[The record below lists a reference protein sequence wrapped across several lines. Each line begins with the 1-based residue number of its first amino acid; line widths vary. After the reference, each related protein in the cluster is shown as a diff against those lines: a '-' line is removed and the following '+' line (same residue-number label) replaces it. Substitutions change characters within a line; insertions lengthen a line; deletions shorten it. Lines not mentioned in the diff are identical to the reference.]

1 LDISS
6 KSTYLVEWLNH
17 NMIYFHCEKCQASI
31 HTFTDG
37 HMKEEFEQIKRETG
51 KLVDDLLVHEVS
63 FQKTNKVPPQVE
75 EAFRN
80 LGYYGMRI
88 PEEYG
93 GAELG
98 MLATVGMVR
107 ELGRLPP
114 QFWPFLRVA
123 LGPSSKTLVRHGT
136 EFQKKQWLPAIASGQ
151 CGVAF
156 VLTESEA
163 GSDLGAMRTRAVK
176 TERGYVINGVKT
188 YISNA
193 DKAGLFV
200 VFAKT
205 DPAAKLKGAVSAFI
219 VPARQPGM
227 SVGPAMPTMGTT
239 LDGLFEVSFDDC
251 LVPANAL
258 LGSEGNGFTYAM
270 ESLNEGRLNVGAMAI
285 GMGKF
290 ALDLA
295 IEHAKTRK
303 VGGLPLTNNQAVQHM
318 IANAATDMHAGWLM
332 VLDAAQQQDEGQDA
346 SATSAMVKVFC
357 TEAAGRV
364 ADMAVQLFGASGYS
378 RGFQV
383 ERIYRDI
390 RVLRIY
396 EGASEVLR
404 NVVAKKVI
412 SGECQIL

>member
-1 LDISS
+1 ML
-6 KSTYLVEWLNH
+6 Y
-17 NMIYFHCEKCQASI
+17 YFFERCQVPI
-31 HTFTDG
+31 PTFADRI
-37 HMKEEFEQIKRETG
+37 MKEEFEQIRRETE
-51 KLVDDLLVHEVS
+51 KLVDDLLLHETA
-63 FQKTNKVPPQVE
+63 FQKTNKVPTQVD
-75 EAFRN
+75 EAFRT

-88 PEEYG
+88 PEDYG

-123 LGPSSKTLVRHGT
+123 LGPSSKTIVRHGT
-136 EFQKKQWLPAIASGQ
+136 DVQKQKWLPAMASGH

-163 GSDLGAMRTRAVK
+163 GSDLGAMRSRAVK
-176 TERGYVINGVKT
+176 TEQGYVINGNKT

-193 DKAGLFV
+193 DKANLFV
-200 VFAKT
+200 VFVKT
-205 DPAAKLKGAVSAFI
+205 DPAAKLKAAISAFL
-219 VPARQPGM
+219 VPAGLPGM

-239 LDGLFEVSFDDC
+239 LDGLFEVTFDGC
-251 LVPANAL
+251 FVPDDAL
-258 LGSEGNGFTYAM
+258 LGAEGNGFIYAM

-285 GMGKF
+285 GMAKF

-295 IEHAKTRK
+295 LDHVKTRK
-303 VGGLPLTNNQAVQHM
+303 VGGQPLANNQAVQHM
-318 IANAATDMHAGWLM
+318 IANAATELHAGWLM
-332 VLDAAQQQDEGQDA
+332 VVDAAQRLDDGQDA
-346 SATSAMVKVFC
+346 SAISAMVKVFC

>member
-1 LDISS
+1 
-6 KSTYLVEWLNH
+6 
-17 NMIYFHCEKCQASI
+17 
-31 HTFTDG
+31 
-37 HMKEEFEQIKRETG
+37 MKETFDEIKLATA
-51 KLVDDLLVHEVS
+51 KLVDDLLAHESS
-63 FQKTNKVPPQVE
+63 FQKSNIVPPQVDR
-75 EAFRN
+75 AFRE

-88 PEEYG
+88 PMEYG
-93 GAELG
+93 GSELG
-98 MLATVGMVR
+98 MQATVGIVR

-123 LGPSSKTLVRHGT
+123 LGPSSKTIVRHGT
-136 EFQKKQWLPAIASGQ
+136 KYQKMRWLPAMASGE

-163 GSDLGAMRTRAVK
+163 GSDLTAMRTRAMK
-176 TERGYVINGVKT
+176 TQNGYILNGVKT

-205 DPAAKLKGAVSAFI
+205 DPVAKLKDAISAFL
-219 VPARQPGM
+219 VPAGHPGM
-227 SVGPAMPTMGTT
+227 SVGPPTQTMGTT
-239 LDGLFEVSFDDC
+239 LDGLFEVTFNDC
-251 LVPANAL
+251 LVPEDAL
-258 LGSEGNGFTYAM
+258 LGSEGNGFFHAM

-295 IEHAKTRK
+295 LEHVKTRK
-303 VGGLPLTNNQAVQHM
+303 VGGLPLANNQAVQHM
-318 IANAATDMHAGWLM
+318 IANSASDLHAGWLM
-332 VLDAAQQQDEGQDA
+332 VLDAAQKLDDGKDA

-357 TEAAGRV
+357 TEASGRV

-404 NVVAKKVI
+404 NAIAKMII
-412 SGECQIL
+412 SGKCHI

>member
-1 LDISS
+1 
-6 KSTYLVEWLNH
+6 
-17 NMIYFHCEKCQASI
+17 
-31 HTFTDG
+31 
-37 HMKEEFEQIKRETG
+37 MKEEFEQIRRETE
-51 KLVDDLLVHEVS
+51 KLVDDLLLHETA
-63 FQKTNKVPPQVE
+63 FQKTNKVPTQVD
-75 EAFRN
+75 EAFRT

-88 PEEYG
+88 PEDYG

-123 LGPSSKTLVRHGT
+123 LGPSSKTIVRHGT
-136 EFQKKQWLPAIASGQ
+136 DVQKQKWLPAMASGH

-176 TERGYVINGVKT
+176 TEQGYVINGTKT

-193 DKAGLFV
+193 DKANLFV
-200 VFAKT
+200 VFVKT
-205 DPAAKLKGAVSAFI
+205 DPAAKLKAAISAFL
-219 VPARQPGM
+219 VPAGLPGM

-239 LDGLFEVSFDDC
+239 LDGLFEVTFDGC
-251 LVPANAL
+251 FVPDDAL
-258 LGSEGNGFTYAM
+258 LGAEGNGFIYAM

-285 GMGKF
+285 GMAKF

-295 IEHAKTRK
+295 LDHVKTRK
-303 VGGLPLTNNQAVQHM
+303 VGGQPLANNQAVQHM
-318 IANAATDMHAGWLM
+318 IANAATELHAGWLM
-332 VLDAAQQQDEGQDA
+332 VVDAAQRLDDGQDA
-346 SATSAMVKVFC
+346 SAISAMVKVFC